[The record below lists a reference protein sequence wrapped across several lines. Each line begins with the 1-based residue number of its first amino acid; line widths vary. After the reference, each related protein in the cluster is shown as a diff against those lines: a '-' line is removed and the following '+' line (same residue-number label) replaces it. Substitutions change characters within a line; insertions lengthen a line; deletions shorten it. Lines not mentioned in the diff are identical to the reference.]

1 MIHTMTIRYWLSKED
16 FSVLQPD
23 IEKSP
28 HFNKAARN
36 AFLAN
41 KKYASKSKKEQND
54 YCGDDWLTFIMSSGT
69 IGIEH
74 IKFFKQAKCP
84 DDIYLD
90 IMIDIEAL
98 IEGQRTINLFYPDY
112 YGAKAACL
120 AYSAAILR
128 IFPILNQLS
137 ISDSELI
144 NAEKATLNKGLMVVP
159 YLSHGKVVRFEY
171 SNNLLAENKELA
183 MELMSNSIRPTSFW
197 QKEYKANDNTFL
209 GQGQKK
215 KPTSIFKAYDK
226 ELKLLSDNNP
236 IESSLVDSA
245 ENIIRCEYGRNRFD
259 NDWITRN
266 YGLSSSMEQSPF
278 IRSPLLL
285 FDSRA
290 CEKIFKKMYSKQIGL
305 GDWFNKCEFSKKIP
319 LVDKA
324 ILGPQQK
331 NTILREL
338 APIVSQAR
346 SIKAGFKKY
355 QQADG
360 YHIAKT
366 ARSPSG
372 SEEKFKKY
380 LRLLDAADIQ
390 LLRIPDKRH
399 VTYIENPIKNIAAAP
414 RITRTLNYPLPELI
428 KDNIVSVLDYIWR
441 ECNRFNPT
449 KINLSKVLASPSIYC
464 IISD

>member
-23 IEKSP
+23 IEKSL
-28 HFNKAARN
+28 HFNNAAHN

-41 KKYASKSKKEQND
+41 KKYAPKSKKEQNK
-54 YCGDDWLTFIMSSGT
+54 YCGDDWLTFIISSGT

-90 IMIDIEAL
+90 IMVDIEAL
-98 IEGQRTINLFYPDY
+98 IEGQRTINLFYPNY
-112 YGAKAACL
+112 FGTKAVCM
-120 AYSAAILR
+120 AYSAAILK
-128 IFPILNQLS
+128 IFPVLNQLS
-137 ISDSELI
+137 ISANELI
-144 NAEKATLNKGLMVVP
+144 NAEKTTLNKGLMVVP
-159 YLSHGKVVRFEY
+159 YLSHGKVVRLEY
-171 SNNLLAENKELA
+171 SNNFLAENKELA
-183 MELMSNSIRPTSFW
+183 MELMLNSIRPTSFW
-197 QKEYKANDNTFL
+197 QKEYKENDNTYL

-215 KPTSIFKAYDK
+215 KPTAIFKAYDK
-226 ELKLLSDNNP
+226 ELKLLSDKNP
-236 IESSLVDSA
+236 VDSSLVDSA
-245 ENIIRCEYGRNRFD
+245 EKIIRCEYGRNRFD
-259 NDWITRN
+259 SDWIIRN
-266 YGLSSSMEQSPF
+266 YGLPNSIGESPF

-285 FDSRA
+285 FDCHA
-290 CEKIFKKMYSKQIGL
+290 CDMIFKKMYSKQIGL

-346 SIKAGFKKY
+346 SIKAAFKKY
-355 QQADG
+355 QQEDG

-366 ARSPSG
+366 AISPKG

-380 LRLLDAADIQ
+380 LRLLEAADIQ

-399 VTYIENPIKNIAAAP
+399 VTYIENPIKNIVAAP

-428 KDNIVSVLDYIWR
+428 KDNIVAIIDYIWR

-449 KINLSKVLASPSIYC
+449 KINLSEILTFSSIYC